1 MLAARAPHTCARLTL
16 CADLWA
22 RLARLPRLSAQGM
35 PALVPPS
42 PRSYTPSAP
51 RGLCSFGW
59 HLQRD
64 SPPPS
69 PSGSPSCSGSV
80 AVALAPA
87 SGAALQRVLRGEA
100 QTAELLRRGG
110 GEGSA
115 AEARAAAEGSAALCP
130 LAWRASG
137 DLCVLHPLVVQPG
150 SEPEGVAG
158 APPGPRS
165 LLARWRQLPWGQRAA
180 PGLALGSSRQLG
192 SLWVACNASLLAE
205 PGGAGGGA
213 PWWRLDCSTVAPD
226 GTASG
231 DSCEGD
237 YCGPRYAAH
246 WMAGRA

>member
-1 MLAARAPHTCARLTL
+1 
-16 CADLWA
+16 
-22 RLARLPRLSAQGM
+22 
-35 PALVPPS
+35 
-42 PRSYTPSAP
+42 
-51 RGLCSFGW
+51 
-59 HLQRD
+59 
-64 SPPPS
+64 
-69 PSGSPSCSGSV
+69 V

-100 QTAELLRRGG
+100 QTAKLLRRGG
-110 GEGSA
+110 GEG
-115 AEARAAAEGSAALCP
+115 AEGSAALCP

-192 SLWVACNASLLAE
+192 SLWVACSASLHAE

-237 YCGPRYAAH
+237 YCGPRYAAR